1 MHRILIL
8 LALLTYSCA
17 YAAPLRLAA
26 RENLEERANAM
37 LALMTY
43 STTLDLTSSTLSIE
57 EANTGNPDIIMSQLG
72 GGDTISDEIPLY
84 LEGSIAYSRYD
95 PVFVSTNGA
104 ESRSIPTK
112 WTGVSATGGIGWDFP
127 IADEWV
133 IRPILNIALGYM
145 TSDVNAARWYIG
157 REIDRDIEFLDNG
170 HMSAAGGG
178 AALMLDWERVRPDYE
193 IDLELRYSYIYL
205 QNVGSSKVVDGHAEG
220 QTANLWARWRAPTG
234 ITLMQRP
241 LRYVLEVSHSEYLGD
256 QAGVLGFERL
266 STLGAGIE
274 FDSSAYDIII
284 TRTRLVLRHVMGD
297 NVSGFSLGFAVSF

>member
-1 MHRILIL
+1 MLRYLI
-8 LALLTYSCA
+8 ALPLVLSATVTHAGPFQVVKGNLT
-17 YAAPLRLAA
+17 
-26 RENLEERANAM
+26 ERANSM

-43 STTLDLTSSTLSIE
+43 STTPDLTSSSLSISDTE
-57 EANTGNPDIIMSQLG
+57 TGNPDITMSQLG
-72 GGDTISDEIPLY
+72 GGFTISKETPLY
-84 LEGSIAYSRYD
+84 LEGAIAYSRYD
-95 PVFVSTNGA
+95 PQFVVSNGT
-104 ESRSIPTK
+104 ETRDIRTK
-112 WTGVSATGGIGWDFP
+112 WTSISGTGGIGWDFP

-133 IRPILNIALGYM
+133 IRPIFNFALGYM
-145 TSDVNAARWYIG
+145 SSDLNTAHWYLEHETG
-157 REIDRDIEFLDNG
+157 RDIRFLDG
-170 HMSAAGGG
+170 GDMSAGGVG
-178 AALMLDWERVRPDYE
+178 GSLMLDWEHYRPDYE

-205 QNVGSSKVVDGHAEG
+205 ENLGHDKVINGHAEG

-234 ITLMQRP
+234 LTVMQRP